1 MLHIGIL
8 CLFSFSEPFQ
18 RNGDGEGGFLVGNA
32 GDGDGSVMGFHGSFD
47 DGEAQSRSLDFRG
60 VMGFHPVETVEEEGE
75 AFRGNAHARVRHGDD
90 AGVRREGGGHG
101 DGKVRLRVLLEGVF
115 HQVEQDL
122 RPVEG
127 VSVQFP
133 FRGDVHVQG
142 GLLFLPDGVQ
152 PGEDVV
158 RAGGEAEPLLFQ
170 DGLVA
175 GFQLGDHEH
184 VFNDVH
190 EPLAVLVHDA
200 DEFAGQGRSFLHE
213 LVFHQVFQVSHNDG
227 ERRAQFVGGVGHEVP
242 PHLVGEVVLRDVAQ
256 QDALFPDGGIRDG
269 AVQMPCRDAVLH
281 SAGGVDG
288 AEGEFLGD
296 GTVRVKG
303 FLHVEQKFLIAHQGT
318 DFAAF
323 QAFFLKEFARQR
335 IGQHD
340 VSGRADEQEG
350 LPQRFQKAPFVRN
363 GLFLSLFKALHQA
376 LAVPQSLI
384 QGYNC

>member
-1 MLHIGIL
+1 M
-8 CLFSFSEPFQ
+8 
-18 RNGDGEGGFLVGNA
+18 
-32 GDGDGSVMGFHGSFD
+32 
-47 DGEAQSRSLDFRG
+47 
-60 VMGFHPVETVEEEGE
+60 
-75 AFRGNAHARVRHGDD
+75 
-90 AGVRREGGGHG
+90 
-101 DGKVRLRVLLEGVF
+101 
-115 HQVEQDL
+115 
-122 RPVEG
+122 
-127 VSVQFP
+127 
-133 FRGDVHVQG
+133 
-142 GLLFLPDGVQ
+142 
-152 PGEDVV
+152 
-158 RAGGEAEPLLFQ
+158 
-170 DGLVA
+170 A

-340 VSGRADEQEG
+340 VSGRAMSRKASPSASRKRR
-350 LPQRFQKAPFVRN
+350 LSAMACSWASSPRFNRRWASLRAF
-363 GLFLSLFKALHQA
+363 FLAFMADRHVCTRCQFRYREAS
-376 LAVPQSLI
+376 SRRMRM
-384 QGYNC
+384 